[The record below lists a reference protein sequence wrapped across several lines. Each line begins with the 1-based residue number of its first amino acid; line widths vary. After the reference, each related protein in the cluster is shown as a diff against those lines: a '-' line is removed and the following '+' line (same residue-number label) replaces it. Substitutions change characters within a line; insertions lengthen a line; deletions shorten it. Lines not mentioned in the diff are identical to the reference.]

1 MAGLTLRIDLSPVSA
16 VGPGKIR
23 LLELIDET
31 GSISAAARAMEMSY
45 RRAWL
50 LVEELNDLFRAPVV
64 TTKLGGRAGGGA
76 ALTRFGHSL
85 VRRYRAMEDSARQA
99 LTPHLA
105 SLDAALKP
113 ERLTR
118 REPAARR
125 SSSSI
130 PLRRVPP
137 ATGTRK

>member
-1 MAGLTLRIDLSPVSA
+1 MAGLTLRIDLSPASA

-31 GSISAAARAMEMSY
+31 GSISAAARAMAMSY

-50 LVEELNDLFRAPVV
+50 LTEELNGLFRAPVV
-64 TTKLGGRAGGGA
+64 TTKLGGKAGGGA
-76 ALTRFGHSL
+76 ILTRFGHSL
-85 VRRYRAMEDSARQA
+85 VRRYREMETSAQRI
-99 LTPHLA
+99 LMPHLA

-113 ERLTR
+113 GRLTH

-130 PLRRVPP
+130 PPRRAPS
-137 ATGTRK
+137 TRGTRR

>member
-1 MAGLTLRIDLSPVSA
+1 MAGLTLRIDLTPASA

-50 LVEELNDLFRAPVV
+50 LIEDLNGLFRAPVV
-64 TTKLGGRAGGGA
+64 TTKLGGKAGGGA
-76 ALTRFGHSL
+76 ALTTFGHDL
-85 VRRYRAMEDSARQA
+85 VRRYRAMETSARQA

-113 ERLTR
+113 GRVTR
-118 REPAARR
+118 REPGARR

-130 PLRRVPP
+130 PRRP
-137 ATGTRK
+137 ARSEKGTRK